1 FRERRGLAQNMGLS
15 SLARAGLML
24 DSAPQP
30 FYALRRVHPRW
41 IERSGSTSPGMAF
54 RRLRLRASYTAQR
67 SNIHRQTHAHWVGSG
82 HGITTRKCRNPL
94 IARRKYVTFR
104 FHFRANFQGFVDGT

>member
-1 FRERRGLAQNMGLS
+1 MPFLIRERRGLAQHMGLR
-15 SLARAGLML
+15 LAL

-67 SNIHRQTHAHWVGSG
+67 SNVHCQTHAHWVGSG
-82 HGITTRKCRNPL
+82 HGITPRKCKNPL
-94 IARRKYVTFR
+94 ITRR
-104 FHFRANFQGFVDGT
+104 